1 MCSDALVSTPFQVSA
16 PVCRAFVPN
25 FEDKLKRPFNIY
37 FFLDGL
43 TNCLNSERDGATTE
57 KGREYCIEVF
67 GLKRRL
73 KKRKK
78 FAEKKHN
85 WCIKKMM
92 EERESFARGTNIFCM
107 RRRWRKA
114 NVERA
119 RYWQFVQNMHKHWS
133 SDIQPKYG

>member
-92 EERESFARGTNIFCM
+92 EERESFARNKYILYEKEMEKGKRRKGQILAFCS
-107 RRRWRKA
+107 
-114 NVERA
+114 
-119 RYWQFVQNMHKHWS
+119 KHA
-133 SDIQPKYG
+133 

>member
-43 TNCLNSERDGATTE
+43 TNCLNSERKGATTE
-57 KGREYCIEVF
+57 IGRGYCIEVF

-78 FAEKKHN
+78 FAEKKHI

-92 EERESFARGTNIFCM
+92 EERESFARNKYILYEKEMEKGK
-107 RRRWRKA
+107 RRNGQIQA
-114 NVERA
+114 ICS
-119 RYWQFVQNMHKHWS
+119 KHA
-133 SDIQPKYG
+133 

>member
-43 TNCLNSERDGATTE
+43 TNCLNSEREGATTE
-57 KGREYCIEVF
+57 IGREYCIEVF

-78 FAEKKHN
+78 
-85 WCIKKMM
+85 

-114 NVERA
+114 YVERA
-119 RYWQFVQNMHKHWS
+119 RHWQFVQNMHKHWS